1 MSWLKVSDVS
11 AEHPVFMRVLE
22 LDWADDRLLN
32 ELWGWV
38 GRCATRSAAFDG
50 DYVVEVGTAKQL
62 ASLSRYK
69 ELLAAALYCGLFEQ
83 KEFFDDKGIRRAGL
97 KLVEEQDLF
106 HMILKS
112 EKERNKNREADN
124 RKPERSGPVR
134 KRDGDE
140 CRWCGVIV
148 RFSNGAGGD
157 QKSARVGTI
166 DHLDPRDLD
175 YSEPTPVERLV
186 VACKTCNSSRKD
198 GASWDRPL
206 RPAPDSPYY
215 SKATAEWL
223 LDKCGYRVKVT
234 EKRRELFD
242 PKPVPASEDTTAGM
256 PDWAR
261 PASDDATD
269 TSGSSSFD
277 SKATA
282 AGNGSAKR
290 RELFDPKPVPA
301 IEDTTAGMPDW
312 ARPASDDATDTSG
325 SSSFD
330 SKATAAGKVER
341 HAATEVAAHRSP
353 RSHSDLMAF
362 PAVPEEDETVE
373 TPAPGE
379 TPAATSKAS
388 ANTDPK
394 VQQSSPTTLAS
405 DQPQIKNESV
415 DHHLKIK
422 SDEGGG
428 SGSAGS
434 GREGSG
440 RAGSGRVA
448 RSSAPIPVQSVDPV
462 QPRAR
467 RRRPRRRKGKS

>member
-1 MSWLKVSDVS
+1 MSWLKLSDVS
-11 AEHPVFMRVLE
+11 ADHPIFARVLE
-22 LDWADDRLLN
+22 LDWADERLGN
-32 ELWGWV
+32 ELFGWV
-38 GRCATRSAAFDG
+38 TKCATRSAAFDR
-50 DYVVEVGTAKQL
+50 DYIVEVGQAKSL
-62 ASLSRYK
+62 AGLSRYK
-69 ELLAAALYCGLFEQ
+69 DLLKAALYCGIFEE
-83 KEFFDDKGIRRAGL
+83 KEFDDDKGIRRAGL
-97 KLVEEQDLF
+97 KLVEEEDLF

-112 EKERNKNREADN
+112 EKERKANREADN

-175 YSEPTPVERLV
+175 SSDPTPVERLV

-206 RPAPDSPYY
+206 RPAPESPYY

-223 LDKCGYRVKVT
+223 LDKCGHRVAVT
-234 EKRRELFD
+234 EQ
-242 PKPVPASEDTTAGM
+242 
-256 PDWAR
+256 
-261 PASDDATD
+261 
-269 TSGSSSFD
+269 
-277 SKATA
+277 
-282 AGNGSAKR
+282 R

-301 IEDTTAGMPDW
+301 IEDTTAGMPEW
-312 ARPASDDATDTSG
+312 ARPASDDATANSG

-330 SKATAAGKVER
+330 SKVTATGKVER
-341 HAATEVAAHRSP
+341 HEATESPAHEMP
-353 RSHSDLMAF
+353 RSHSDLLAF
-362 PAVPEEDETVE
+362 PAVHEADETVE
-373 TPAPGE
+373 TPSPGE
-379 TPAATSKAS
+379 TPAATNEAT
-388 ANTDPK
+388 ANPGPK
-394 VQQSSPTTLAS
+394 VQQSTPQHLPS
-405 DQPQIKNESV
+405 DQSHIKNKSI
-415 DHHLKIK
+415 DHQMKIR

-428 SGSAGS
+428 SGFAGS

-448 RSSAPIPVQSVDPV
+448 RSSVPVPAQSVDPS

>member
-1 MSWLKVSDVS
+1 MSWLKLSDVS
-11 AEHPVFMRVLE
+11 ADHPIFARVLE
-22 LDWADDRLLN
+22 LDWADERLGN
-32 ELWGWV
+32 ELFGWV
-38 GRCATRSAAFDG
+38 TKCATRSAAFDR
-50 DYVVEVGTAKQL
+50 DYIVEVGQAKSL
-62 ASLSRYK
+62 AGLSRYK
-69 ELLAAALYCGLFEQ
+69 DLLKAALYCGIFEE
-83 KEFFDDKGIRRAGL
+83 KEFDDDKGIRRAGL
-97 KLVEEQDLF
+97 KLVEEEDLF

-112 EKERNKNREADN
+112 EKERKANREADN

-175 YSEPTPVERLV
+175 SSDPTPVERLV

-206 RPAPDSPYY
+206 RPAPESPYY

-223 LDKCGYRVKVT
+223 LDKCGHRVAVT
-234 EKRRELFD
+234 E
-242 PKPVPASEDTTAGM
+242 
-256 PDWAR
+256 
-261 PASDDATD
+261 
-269 TSGSSSFD
+269 
-277 SKATA
+277 
-282 AGNGSAKR
+282 KR

-301 IEDTTAGMPDW
+301 IEDTTAGMPEW
-312 ARPASDDATDTSG
+312 ARPASDDATANSG

-330 SKATAAGKVER
+330 SKVTATGKVER
-341 HAATEVAAHRSP
+341 HEATESPAREIP
-353 RSHSDLMAF
+353 RSHSDLLAF
-362 PAVPEEDETVE
+362 PAVHEADETVE
-373 TPAPGE
+373 TPSPGE
-379 TPAATSKAS
+379 TPAATNEAT
-388 ANTDPK
+388 ANPGPK
-394 VQQSSPTTLAS
+394 VQQSTPQQLPS
-405 DQPQIKNESV
+405 DQSEIKNKSI
-415 DHHLKIK
+415 DHQMKIR

-428 SGSAGS
+428 SGFAGS

-448 RSSAPIPVQSVDPV
+448 RSSVPVPAQSVDPS

-467 RRRPRRRKGKS
+467 RRRPRRRKGKG